1 MKNKIYKTN
10 HQDPKYLKGSEINVP
25 TTYLNPLTTCIPL
38 LFFLYE
44 MNRLTHIIDNYIHE
58 QLDI

>member
-10 HQDPKYLKGSEINVP
+10 PLNPKYLKGLEINVLTVP

-44 MNRLTHIIDNYIHE
+44 MNR
-58 QLDI
+58 